1 MSKTEQLAAVAERLS
16 EEQVDALLSL
26 AHSMVDEPFYDKAPP
41 EALASLERGLEQI
54 ARGETVSLDELSRRP
69 PSLREHE
76 RRTLAG
82 GR

>member
-54 ARGETVSLDELSRRP
+54 ARGETVSLDELSKRLEAAAK
-69 PSLREHE
+69 PSG
-76 RRTLAG
+76 A
-82 GR
+82 

>member
-41 EALASLERGLEQI
+41 EALASLERGLEQV
-54 ARGETVSLDELSRRP
+54 ARGETVSLDELSRRLDEAAK
-69 PSLREHE
+69 PSG
-76 RRTLAG
+76 A
-82 GR
+82 